1 MSLKIWQIEAKMKI
15 TKRQL
20 RKIIR
25 EADEKNT
32 SRLMSHMVDALVAYL
47 RSEDMLLSTDEVTDW
62 LLDEFSLPRDPV
74 PHGLIDRVLN
84 DVRLDDLYEPRDD
97 AWGQSEVPYAG
108 PGDGSTA
115 RGLTTGWAVQ
125 ETDDKSR
132 RVGGGQA
139 WGDEESEEDELNET
153 KIRVTQRQL
162 RKLIKE
168 AIIAEAGY
176 GSLPY
181 KDGRP
186 WEDPDMPVGRGADV
200 HDDPLDRDL
209 TDKEMDDAGYFEE
222 DGWPLTFGYTDENGE
237 KVEFI
242 ANNDAESEQFF
253 SMFFKKYGR
262 DYPYSVN

>member
-1 MSLKIWQIEAKMKI
+1 MKI

-108 PGDGSTA
+108 PGDGSLA
-115 RGLTTGWAVQ
+115 RGLTNFAEGRKQ
-125 ETDDKSR
+125 KI
-132 RVGGGQA
+132 
-139 WGDEESEEDELNET
+139 T
-153 KIRVTQRQL
+153 KRQL
-162 RKLIKE
+162 RRIIRE
-168 AIIAEAGY
+168 ALIAEAGY
-176 GSLPY
+176 TPLPY

-186 WEDPDMPVGRGADV
+186 WEDPDMPVGRGAEV

-222 DGWPLTFGYTDENGE
+222 DSWPLTFGYTDENGE